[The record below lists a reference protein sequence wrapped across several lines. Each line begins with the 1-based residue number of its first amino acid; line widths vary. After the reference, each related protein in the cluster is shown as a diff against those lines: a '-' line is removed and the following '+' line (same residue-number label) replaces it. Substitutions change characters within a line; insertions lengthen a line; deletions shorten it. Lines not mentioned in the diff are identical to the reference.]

1 MLEFVLKEPRPSI
14 MCINEHTLK
23 NLNFSVLQILFLID
37 LRKYNKFIFEILI
50 FDFHELYTLIIK
62 VKKKKCNESKIYE
75 SFTFWNKLQK
85 NNFFNIL

>member
-23 NLNFSVLQILFLID
+23 NFFCFANPLFLID
-37 LRKYNKFIFEILI
+37 PRKYYNTFILEILI

-62 VKKKKCNESKIYE
+62 VKNMIIYKYMKVSLSEISYKK
-75 SFTFWNKLQK
+75 
-85 NNFFNIL
+85 